1 MTKKQDA
8 KRVKSVSF
16 NTADPYELALYTHSG
31 KYGAFA
37 TYIKRLIA
45 RDMENGKAIDL
56 TPYEKASK
64 IYNEINKKSKKAGG
78 KTNE

>member
-8 KRVKSVSF
+8 KRVKSVAF
-16 NTADPYELALYTHSG
+16 NTADPYELALITHAG
-31 KYGAFA
+31 KYGAFS
-37 TYIKRLIA
+37 TYVKRLIA

-64 IYNEINKKSKKAGG
+64 IYNEINKNSKKGGG
-78 KTNE
+78 KTSE